1 MTLLSKEESQTVTLA
16 LGDLGEFARFHPYG
30 KTILEKLGAKE
41 KAMEL
46 LNDRNR
52 AIREAALLC
61 TQKIMIHQWQRINF

>member
-1 MTLLSKEESQTVTLA
+1 MGAKPQTVILA

-41 KAMEL
+41 RSMSL
-46 LNDRNR
+46 LNNQNR
-52 AIREAALLC
+52 GIKEAALLC

>member
-1 MTLLSKEESQTVTLA
+1 
-16 LGDLGEFARFHPYG
+16 LGEFARFHPYG